1 MKRALKVFSVALAVA
16 LAGTAVSACG
26 TEKETAQ
33 NDTQNTVVKVGIV
46 GDLVEPWEIINEKL
60 KEEGIQV
67 DVVEFSDYVTPN
79 KALNDGEIDLNA
91 FQHYAYLN
99 NEIAELG
106 YEITPIGETILG
118 PMRVYS
124 DKLSSLDELKDGDQV
139 AIPND
144 VTNGGRALKV
154 LEAAGLIRID
164 EAAGYTPSVNDIT
177 ENSKNL
183 KIVEVDASTIPQLLP
198 DVAIGVINNNYA
210 FDANLNPDT
219 ALYGESPELGEENP
233 YINVIAARTEDAD
246 NEVYKKIVDA
256 YHSDEV
262 AKALIDT
269 YGGVYIPVW
278 DYTYTTKPE

>member
-1 MKRALKVFSVALAVA
+1 MKRNFKLLSGILIIALVATVF
-16 LAGTAVSACG
+16 SACG
-26 TEKETAQ
+26 TKSSKE
-33 NDTQNTVVKVGIV
+33 TVVKVGIV

-60 KEEGIQV
+60 NDQGIKV
-67 DVVEFSDYVTPN
+67 EIVEFSDYVTPN

-99 NEIAELG
+99 NEIKELG
-106 YEITPIGETILG
+106 YKITAIGETILG
-118 PMRVYS
+118 PMRVFS
-124 DKLSSLDELKDGDQV
+124 AKITSLDQLQNGDKV

-154 LEAAGLIRID
+154 LESAGLIKIS
-164 EAAGYTPSVNDIT
+164 ESAGYTPSVNDII

-183 KIVEVDASTIPQLLP
+183 KIVEVDASSIPQLLP

-210 FDANLNPDT
+210 FDAKLDPNK
-219 ALYGESPELGEENP
+219 ALYGESPEVGKDNP

-262 AKALIDT
+262 AKALIDV

-278 DYTYTTKPE
+278 DYTYTKDNDK